1 MRGRWRRAAGV
12 FAFAAGALALG
23 MIGLVLALPWLVDL
37 PSVRVQLQQR
47 LSAIAGGDVSWERL
61 ELRLLPTPRGVV
73 EGMRLE
79 MGPVLGARAARVEAR
94 LNLWALLR
102 GRAELTSLTADGPQ
116 VRFAPVPEGKPQTR
130 REVAAD
136 ALAVYRA
143 VTTNLARTLRDFAP
157 GTELGIERGS
167 MELELPGMPPMQLRE
182 LALRAR
188 TGDRGMELDLAA
200 ASEDWSRLHL
210 AASLEYAELAS
221 QATLSIEGLRVQGW
235 ADQLQQQAP
244 LRIRIAP
251 LGVQASLRVD
261 AKGEFAGRVEAATS
275 SLVIIRDAREFHLP
289 GVALKANARG
299 DVRNAAL
306 QIGELSIAGEKLFE
320 GEVAGAYA
328 GGDAQGSF
336 DFDLDAARAL
346 ALARRVLAEKGRGGI
361 ADVQSA
367 AGRLRGRAQFAR
379 KDGQWQ
385 AGLQLRDTDASF
397 QVRQLPWTVSVQ
409 AGSARW
415 EQGTLGIAGI
425 RGTLGQS
432 SLAELSGRLRWER
445 KLRLVSAAGKA
456 RLELDQIYPWLKQN
470 QALAEVLRDIPSV
483 TGALDVE
490 LLKASGPLASLDYE
504 LRLIPR
510 RLQLRASALP
520 GAVSLADGAVRL
532 TAKAVS
538 FDQIGLT
545 LLDARATTSGSVGGI
560 GTGDLRV
567 QTALAGG
574 VAGPQLVDWAMRQA
588 KAPEQLALRAP
599 LRFAAKQLSWGP
611 GKRLDAAASVQFED
625 GPSVAVDLAWRP
637 ELLEVHRL
645 EVHDPRGTGAMA
657 LRLRGRRIDGS
668 FTGSIH
674 GGVLAYF
681 LKDPERY
688 SGRIAGDLR
697 FEADLDQLR
706 YASVEGRLQGEGLD
720 LAWLAG
726 RPLVIERFGFEA
738 DRARLRLDE
747 VAVRAGEDSATLRGE
762 LRRSDGG
769 PIVDLSL
776 ESPGIVLDRLL
787 PPKEA
792 GTPQEPTIARGAR
805 ERDPA
810 LPREEPRKWWPLP
823 LTGRIAV
830 RSDFLQYGYLRVAPL
845 SLAVDLQ
852 PERARLEVRQAEL
865 CGISMP
871 LAVEAREGAWS
882 ASAQLA
888 AKKQPVAQMA
898 ACLTG
903 ERVQITGEA
912 EFAVAVKTQGRADEL
927 VRNLEGTGT
936 AEVRDGRI
944 QKFAL
949 IGNILSLLDI
959 EDLPQTAQE
968 IASGAQGF
976 RFRKIQ
982 AACRFSGGQ
991 FTLDEGAFESLAAGM
1006 AANGTIRLSDYDT
1019 KMTVLVA
1026 PFGRVDRMVRGI
1038 PVIGYVIGGTLTSI
1052 PVGVS
1057 GDIRSPVVVPLG
1069 PRAITSELLG
1079 IFERTMKLPGKLAA
1093 PPVKQ

>member
-1 MRGRWRRAAGV
+1 MGAGWSRAARA
-12 FAFAAGALALG
+12 FALAAGALALG
-23 MIGLVLALPWLVDL
+23 MIGLVLALPWFVDL

-47 LSAIAGGDVSWERL
+47 LSAMAGGDVSWERL

-73 EGMRLE
+73 EGVRLE
-79 MGPVLGARAARVEAR
+79 IAPVLSVRAARVDAR

-102 GRAELTSLTADGPQ
+102 GRAELTSLMADGPQ
-116 VRFAPVPEGKPQTR
+116 IRLAPVRAEAPQASREAAPEPL
-130 REVAAD
+130 AAYR
-136 ALAVYRA
+136 ALASS
-143 VTTNLARTLRDFAP
+143 LARTLRAHAP
-157 GTELGIERGS
+157 ATQVGIERGVF
-167 MELELPGMPPMQLRE
+167 ELQLPGRPSVQLRD
-182 LALRAR
+182 LTLRAR
-188 TGDRGMELDLAA
+188 AGDTGVELDLAA
-200 ASEDWSRLHL
+200 ASENWSRLHL
-210 AASLEYAELAS
+210 AASVEYAGLAS
-221 QATLSIEGLRVQGW
+221 QATLSIEGLRAQSW

-251 LGVQASLRVD
+251 LGVQAGLRAD
-261 AKGEFAGRVEAATS
+261 AKGAFAGRVEAATS

-299 DVRNAAL
+299 DAQNAAL

-320 GEVAGAYA
+320 GEVAVAYA
-328 GGDAQGSF
+328 GGDAQGSLN
-336 DFDLDAARAL
+336 FDLDAARAL
-346 ALARRVLAEKGRGGI
+346 ALARRVLEEKGRGGI
-361 ADVQSA
+361 PDVQSA
-367 AGRLRGRAQFAR
+367 TGRLRGRAQFAR
-379 KDGQWQ
+379 KDGQWR

-397 QVRQLPWTVSVQ
+397 QVRQLPWAVSVQ

-425 RGTLGQS
+425 RGILGQS
-432 SLAELSGRLRWER
+432 SLTELSGRLRWER

-470 QALAEVLRDIPSV
+470 QVLAQALRDIPSV

-504 LRLIPR
+504 FRLIPR

-532 TAKAVS
+532 TPKAVS
-538 FDQIGLT
+538 FDQVGLA
-545 LLDARATTSGSVGGI
+545 LLDAKATATGSVGGI

-567 QTALAGG
+567 QTALADG
-574 VAGPQLVDWAMRQA
+574 VAGAQLVDWAMRQA

-611 GKRLDAAASVQFED
+611 GKRLEAAASVQFED

-637 ELLEVHRL
+637 ELLEVRRL

-657 LRLRGRRIDGS
+657 LRLRGRRVDGS

-674 GGVLAYF
+674 GGVLAYL

-706 YASVEGRLQGEGLD
+706 YASVEGRLQGDGLD

-726 RPLVIERFGFEA
+726 RPLVIERFGLEA
-738 DRARLRLDE
+738 DRERMRLDE
-747 VAVRAGEDSATLRGE
+747 VALRSGEDSATLRGE

-792 GTPQEPTIARGAR
+792 GTPQESTIARGAR
-805 ERDPA
+805 EEGPA
-810 LPREEPRKWWPLP
+810 MAREEPRKWWPLP

-830 RSDFLQYGYLRVAPL
+830 RSDFLQYGHLRAAPL
-845 SLAVDLQ
+845 SLAVELQ
-852 PERARLEVRQAEL
+852 PDRARLEVREAQL

-871 LAVEAREGAWS
+871 LAVEARDGTWS

-903 ERVQITGEA
+903 DRVQITGEA
-912 EFAVAVKTQGRADEL
+912 EFAVALKTQGRADEL
-927 VRNLEGTGT
+927 LRNLEGTGR

-949 IGNILSLLDI
+949 IGNVLSLLDI
-959 EDLPQTAQE
+959 QDLPQTAQE
-968 IASGAQGF
+968 AASGAQGF
-976 RFRKIQ
+976 RFRKIL
-982 AACRFSGGQ
+982 AAGRFSGGQ
-991 FTLDEGAFESLAAGM
+991 FTLDEGAFESPAAGM
-1006 AANGTIRLSDYDT
+1006 VANGTIRLSDYDT
-1019 KMTVLVA
+1019 RMTVLVA
-1026 PFGRVDRMVRGI
+1026 PFGRVDRLVRGI

-1057 GDIRSPVVVPLG
+1057 GDIRSPLVVPLG

-1079 IFERTMKLPGKLAA
+1079 IFERTMKLPGKLAE